1 MKTGFMMNSGI
12 VNWPEIKT
20 RRVRMPGPGAPAQPD
35 SDQGREKSVLNVV
48 TTNLEHLKE
57 QVVQT
62 IQRL

>member
-1 MKTGFMMNSGI
+1 MKTGFTMNSGI

-20 RRVRMPGPGAPAQPD
+20 RRIRPGGPATPAQPD
-35 SDQGREKSVLNVV
+35 SHPGRAKSVLNVV
-48 TTNLEHLKE
+48 ATNLEHLKE

>member
-1 MKTGFMMNSGI
+1 MNNGI

-20 RRVRMPGPGAPAQPD
+20 RRIRTSSPAAQAQPEPKD
-35 SDQGREKSVLNVV
+35 RRGKGVLMVV
-48 TTNLEHLKE
+48 ASNLEQLKE